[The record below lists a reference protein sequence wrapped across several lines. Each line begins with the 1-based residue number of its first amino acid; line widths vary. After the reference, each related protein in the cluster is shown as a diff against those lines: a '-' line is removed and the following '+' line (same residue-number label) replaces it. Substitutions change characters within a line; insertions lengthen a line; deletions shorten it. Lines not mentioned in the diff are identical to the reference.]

1 MFNIG
6 NGSNRSVNELANM
19 MVGLPNHAG
28 AYPRTHRPPV
38 IEPEAT
44 LADNFRAWETLE
56 WSPST
61 KIETWFTKYKKEL
74 GI

>member
-19 MVGLPNHAG
+19 MVGLQY
-28 AYPRTHRPPV
+28 YPRIHRPPV

-44 LADNFRAWETLE
+44 LADNFKAWETLE

-61 KIETWFTKYKKEL
+61 KIETWFIKYKKEL

>member
-1 MFNIG
+1 
-6 NGSNRSVNELANM
+6 M

-28 AYPRTHRPPV
+28 AYPRIHRPSV

-44 LADNFRAWETLE
+44 LADNSKAWEVLR
-56 WSPST
+56 WIPST
-61 KIETWFTKYKKEL
+61 NIETWFTRYKKDL